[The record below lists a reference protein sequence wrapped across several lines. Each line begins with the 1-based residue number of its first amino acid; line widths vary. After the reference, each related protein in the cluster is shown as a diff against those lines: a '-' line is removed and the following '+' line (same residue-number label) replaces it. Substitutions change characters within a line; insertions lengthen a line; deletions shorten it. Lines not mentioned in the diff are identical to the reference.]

1 MKSFG
6 VSLFVLCFALMAPAA
21 VKAASPQEQVKA
33 AYAAWDSAF
42 NKGDGKAVAAF
53 YAGNSLFLPATHD
66 VIRGPGGVEKFF
78 AGLFENGA
86 TDHKLE
92 LIEAIADGNTIIA
105 AAKWSAKA
113 KDKPIGGV
121 VTHVFTKQRDGS
133 LKLRLHTFN

>member
-21 VKAASPQEQVKA
+21 VKAASPEEQVKA
-33 AYAAWDSAF
+33 AYAAWDAAF
-42 NKGDGKAVAAF
+42 NKADGKAVAVF
-53 YAGNSLFLPATHD
+53 YAGDSLFLPANHE
-66 VIRGPGGVEKFF
+66 VIKGPGGVEKFF
-78 AGLFENGA
+78 TGLFENGV
-86 TDHKLE
+86 TGHKLE
-92 LIEAIADGNTIIA
+92 LIEVIADGNTIIA

-113 KDKPIGGV
+113 KDKPIGGI